1 MDEDNMIPGWCPPKL
16 TETLKVMQAKYD
28 SDSFRD
34 RLDLI
39 EQYHITD
46 YDEEVCIKLSD
57 VRRPLVLVRGRSISR
72 EQAMQL
78 IVGKS
83 LCSVKALTMSVPGST
98 QEVIAAY

>member
-78 IVGKS
+78 IVGEELS
-83 LCSVKALTMSVPGST
+83 L
-98 QEVIAAY
+98 IHI